1 VYKLIQKRYAVPNKD
16 VFGSHRLC
24 LT

>member
-1 VYKLIQKRYAVPNKD
+1 MQYQNKE